1 MPRIALYHPLG
12 DERGTS
18 LSNGAGLPSF
28 PMKLKTRT
36 FFSTAIGVGTFI
48 PASWASWRFLY
59 SLSVHMSTISAVEC
73 GISLNLWSP
82 TRYLSR
88 PCRKMAEVVRKI
100 LIATSPPSPSV
111 PRSTLLSFSD
121 LIMYGKESRGYRGT
135 DGEGGDGGIKI
146 VLPTTASIRHGQ
158 RQ

>member
-48 PASWASWRFLY
+48 HASWASWRFLY

-73 GISLNLWSP
+73 GISLNLCSQ
-82 TRYLSR
+82 TSYLSGLF
-88 PCRKMAEVVRKI
+88 RKMADVVRQI
-100 LIATSPPSPSV
+100 LIDSSLPSASV
-111 PRSTLLSFSD
+111 SLSTLL
-121 LIMYGKESRGYRGT
+121 
-135 DGEGGDGGIKI
+135 
-146 VLPTTASIRHGQ
+146 
-158 RQ
+158 